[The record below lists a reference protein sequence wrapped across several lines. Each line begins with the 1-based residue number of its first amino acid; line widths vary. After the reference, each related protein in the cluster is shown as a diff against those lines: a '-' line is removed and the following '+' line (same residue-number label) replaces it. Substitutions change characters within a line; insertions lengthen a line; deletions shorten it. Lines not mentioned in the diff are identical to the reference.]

1 MCQVLDL
8 VTRGVVKVSSCYR
21 LTGEAI
27 LIITFVASDGNKRA
41 LDIDC
46 QCMNEHEVKNITPFE
61 LKLYLLKE
69 KKPYLNSMPLMAPI
83 MFLPL
88 NIKMETRSIIKYPY
102 LTLLA

>member
-21 LTGEAI
+21 LTGKAI
-27 LIITFVASDGNKRA
+27 LIIIFVASDGNKRA

-61 LKLYLLKE
+61 LKLYLLKD
-69 KKPYLNSMPLMAPI
+69 K
-83 MFLPL
+83 
-88 NIKMETRSIIKYPY
+88 
-102 LTLLA
+102 TLLKFNATDGPNYVLAIEYKNGNKVNH